1 MSCQDERAARSPDR
15 CAHPGLSGSGLCR
28 SAKDQLM
35 PPRQACLVAA
45 GNVEC
50 MMSDQIPGLP
60 LVKVLEV
67 KVMEPEKQLLM
78 LVEAASGQN
87 LWLMLPTS
95 AAPFL
100 ARAAGLEFA
109 AEREEQLR
117 NHALTAFNA
126 SWVEF
131 LSIPEE
137 PGALAMSVT
146 FGAGAMMTF
155 RLPSPMP
162 QTMLETLQ
170 VAVLPTPAPFS
181 SDDDDDDEPYGT
193 GGAAPPYKQ

>member
-1 MSCQDERAARSPDR
+1 
-15 CAHPGLSGSGLCR
+15 
-28 SAKDQLM
+28 
-35 PPRQACLVAA
+35 
-45 GNVEC
+45 
-50 MMSDQIPGLP
+50 MSDQIPGLP

-170 VAVLPTPAPFS
+170 VAVVQKTSPLSAEEE
-181 SDDDDDDEPYGT
+181 DDDDDLAD
-193 GGAAPPYKQ
+193 GAEDAGPFYKQ